1 MKKSFIIS
9 LLLAF
14 AGIFVSM
21 ELVSQSASF
30 AASGEVGCIIG
41 NQGCLKA
48 ASSNY
53 ASLFGSPIS
62 IFGLSF
68 YIAAALLCI
77 VGLFWKSEQEAIEK
91 VFFLGSSLAL
101 IYSLFLGAVSLSGGY
116 LCPYC
121 ATLYAINLALF
132 IVAFVTYPNR
142 KTDGF
147 GTLTE
152 VPKTM
157 AFWTAVLL
165 MLASFPTSKYMF
177 VKEKLRMRAEQSVK
191 NDKKHATTEE
201 LKKHLKENRKSG
213 SASDERQDE
222 SGNASVK
229 DDKPQSDVDTAQ
241 AANGGDTAMPAMP
254 KPIAFETR
262 NRALRGNPTAPIT
275 LVEFSDFECPY
286 CQRFG
291 QSLKAALKTA
301 PNSFNYV
308 FKHFPLDNKCNP
320 SIEGDFHKFSCD
332 GAYAMICAGRD
343 GKEWAMHDLIFANQ
357 RNLKADSFVKFAQEL
372 GMSLDGFNTCFKAPE
387 TRALVMQD
395 IAEGI
400 KAGINGTPAVYLN
413 GMPMAPE
420 LDGQKLGNLLKELSN
435 QMK

>member
-1 MKKSFIIS
+1 VKKSFIIS
-9 LLLAF
+9 LLLTC

-21 ELVSQSASF
+21 ELVNQSASF

-48 ASSNY
+48 ASSEF
-53 ASLFGSPIS
+53 AALFGQPIS

-77 VGLFWKSEQEAIEK
+77 VGLFWRSEQEALER
-91 VFFLGSSLAL
+91 VFFLGSTLAVV
-101 IYSLFLGAVSLSGGY
+101 YSIFLAAVSFSGGY

-121 ATLYAINLALF
+121 ATLYGINIGLF
-132 IVAFVTYPNR
+132 ITAFVAYPKR
-142 KTDGF
+142 KTEGF
-147 GTLTE
+147 ATLKSI
-152 VPKTM
+152 PKSM

-165 MLASFPTSKYMF
+165 MLASFPTSKYAY
-177 VKEKLRMRAEQSVK
+177 VKEKLRVRAEQKIDDV
-191 NDKKHATTEE
+191 KKHATTEE
-201 LKKHLKENRKSG
+201 LKKHLAET
-213 SASDERQDE
+213 Q
-222 SGNASVK
+222 NAK
-229 DDKPQSDVDTAQ
+229 QTQPTTEDPKPQDND
-241 AANGGDTAMPAMP
+241 DLAMQLMP

-262 NRALRGNPTAPIT
+262 NRALRGNPSAPIT

-291 QSLKAALKTA
+291 LSLKAALKTA

-320 SIEGDFHKFSCD
+320 SIEGDFHKFSCE

-343 GKEWAMHDLIFANQ
+343 GKEWAMHDLIFDNQ
-357 RNLKADSFVKFAQEL
+357 RNLKAESFLQFAQEL
-372 GMSLDGFNTCFKAPE
+372 GISLDAFKTCIKAPE
-387 TRALVMQD
+387 TRAIVMQD
-395 IAEGI
+395 ITEGI

-420 LDGQKLGNLLKELSN
+420 LDGEKLGQLLKELSG

>member
-9 LLLAF
+9 LLLTC

-21 ELVSQSASF
+21 ELVNQSASF

-53 ASLFGSPIS
+53 AALFGNPIS

-77 VGLFWKSEQEAIEK
+77 VGLFWRSEQEALER
-91 VFFLGSSLAL
+91 VFFLGSTLAVV
-101 IYSLFLGAVSLSGGY
+101 YSLFLAAVSLSGGY

-121 ATLYAINLALF
+121 ATLYGINLGLF
-132 IVAFVTYPNR
+132 ITAFIAYPGR
-142 KTDGF
+142 KTEGF
-147 GTLTE
+147 STLKSI
-152 VPKTM
+152 PKSM

-165 MLASFPTSKYMF
+165 MLASFPTSKYAY
-177 VKEKLRMRAEQSVK
+177 VKEKVRLRAEQNVA
-191 NDKKHATTEE
+191 NEKKHATTEE
-201 LKKHLKENRKSG
+201 LKKHLAETQKADNGEQP
-213 SASDERQDE
+213 A
-222 SGNASVK
+222 
-229 DDKPQSDVDTAQ
+229 AQ
-241 AANGGDTAMPAMP
+241 AKPTEQAKPTQHDAINMPAMP

-262 NRALRGNPTAPIT
+262 NRALRGSPSAPIT

-286 CQRFG
+286 CQQFG
-291 QSLKAALKTA
+291 LSLKAALKTA

-320 SIEGDFHKFSCD
+320 SIEGDFHKFSCE

-343 GKEWAMHDLIFANQ
+343 GKEWAMHDLIFENQ
-357 RNLKADSFVKFAQEL
+357 KNLKADSFIKFAQEL
-372 GMSLDGFNTCFKAPE
+372 GISLDSFNTCIKAPE
-387 TRALVMQD
+387 TRATVMQD
-395 IAEGI
+395 ITEGI

-420 LDGQKLGNLLKELSN
+420 LDGVKLGRLLKELSG

>member
-21 ELVSQSASF
+21 ELVNQSASF
-30 AASGEVGCIIG
+30 AANGEVGCIIG
-41 NQGCLKA
+41 NQDCLKA
-48 ASSNY
+48 ASSTY
-53 ASLFGSPIS
+53 ASLFGNPIS
-62 IFGLSF
+62 VFGLSF
-68 YIAAALLCI
+68 YIAAALLCM
-77 VGLFWKSEQEAIEK
+77 VGFFWSSEQEAIQR
-91 VFFLGSSLAL
+91 VFLVGSSLAVV
-101 IYSLFLGAVSLSGGY
+101 YSLFLGAVSLSDGY

-121 ATLYAINLALF
+121 ATLYGINFALF
-132 IVAFVTYPNR
+132 IVAFLTYPNR
-142 KTDGF
+142 KSEGLS
-147 GTLTE
+147 TLST

-177 VKEKLRMRAEQSVK
+177 VKEKLRLRAEQSVK

-201 LKKHLKENRKSG
+201 LKKHLQENSNSNNENTATQGTTDNTQTPKADIRDNS
-213 SASDERQDE
+213 QD
-222 SGNASVK
+222 V
-229 DDKPQSDVDTAQ
+229 
-241 AANGGDTAMPAMP
+241 ANGDAAMPAMP

-262 NRALRGNPTAPIT
+262 NRALRGNPSAPIT

-291 QSLKAALKTA
+291 QSLKLAIQTA
-301 PNSFNYV
+301 PQSFNYV

-332 GAYAMICAGRD
+332 AAYAMVCAGRD
-343 GKEWAMHDLIFANQ
+343 GKEWAMHDLIFENQ

-372 GMSLDGFNTCFKAPE
+372 GITIDGFNACIKAPE
-387 TRALVMQD
+387 TRAIVMED

-420 LDGQKLGNLLKELSN
+420 LDGQKLGTLLKELSS

>member
-9 LLLAF
+9 LLLTC
-14 AGIFVSM
+14 AGIYVSM
-21 ELVSQSASF
+21 ELVNQSASF

-48 ASSNY
+48 ASSEF
-53 ASLFGSPIS
+53 AALFGNPIS

-68 YIAAALLCI
+68 YIAAALLCV
-77 VGLFWKSEQEAIEK
+77 VGLFWRSEQEALER
-91 VFFLGSSLAL
+91 VFFLGSAIAVVYSIFLA
-101 IYSLFLGAVSLSGGY
+101 AVSLSGGY

-121 ATLYAINLALF
+121 ATLYGINIGLF
-132 IVAFVTYPNR
+132 ITAFVAYPGR

-147 GTLTE
+147 STLKSL
-152 VPKTM
+152 PKTM

-165 MLASFPTSKYMF
+165 LLASFPTSKYAY
-177 VKEKLRMRAEQSVK
+177 VKEKLRVRAAQNIDDV
-191 NDKKHATTEE
+191 KKHATTEE
-201 LKKHLKENRKSG
+201 LKKHLAETKNTKQAQPET
-213 SASDERQDE
+213 
-222 SGNASVK
+222 
-229 DDKPQSDVDTAQ
+229 DDPKPQD
-241 AANGGDTAMPAMP
+241 NGNVAMPAMP

-262 NRALRGNPTAPIT
+262 NRALRGNPSAPIT

-291 QSLKAALKTA
+291 LSLKAALKTA

-320 SIEGDFHKFSCD
+320 SIEGDFHKFSCE

-343 GKEWAMHDLIFANQ
+343 GKEWAMHDLIFENQ
-357 RNLKADSFVKFAQEL
+357 RNLKADSFLTFAQEL
-372 GMSLDGFNTCFKAPE
+372 GISLDAFKTCVNAPE
-387 TRALVMQD
+387 TRAIVMQD
-395 IAEGI
+395 ITEGI

-420 LDGQKLGNLLKELSN
+420 LDGEKLGLLLKELSG

>member
-21 ELVSQSASF
+21 ELVNQSASF

-53 ASLFGSPIS
+53 ASLFGNPIS

-68 YIAAALLCI
+68 YIAAALLCMI
-77 VGLFWKSEQEAIEK
+77 GLFWKSEQEALEN
-91 VFFLGSSLAL
+91 VFLLGSGLAL

-132 IVAFVTYPNR
+132 IVAFITYPNR
-142 KTDGF
+142 KTAGF
-147 GTLTE
+147 GSLTD

-177 VKEKLRMRAEQSVK
+177 VKEKLRMRAEQNVK
-191 NDKKHATTEE
+191 NEKKHATTEE
-201 LKKHLKENRKSG
+201 LKKHLKDTRKSVDKDPKTQDT
-213 SASDERQDE
+213 ASNTQGQNSKNQDE
-222 SGNASVK
+222 SGTVNQPV
-229 DDKPQSDVDTAQ
+229 
-241 AANGGDTAMPAMP
+241 GEETAMPPMP

-262 NRALRGNPTAPIT
+262 GRALRGNPSAPIT
-275 LVEFSDFECPY
+275 LVAFSDFECPY

-343 GKEWAMHDLIFANQ
+343 GKEWAMLDLIFENQ
-357 RNLKADSFVKFAQEL
+357 RNLKTDSLVQFAQEL
-372 GMSLDGFNTCFKAPE
+372 GISLDQFNACIKAPE
-387 TRALVMQD
+387 TRAIVMQD
-395 IAEGI
+395 ISEGI

-420 LDGQKLGNLLKELSN
+420 LDGQKLGGLLKELSD

>member
-9 LLLAF
+9 LLLAC
-14 AGIFVSM
+14 AGIFVSL
-21 ELVSQSASF
+21 ELVNQSASF

-48 ASSNY
+48 ASSTF
-53 ASLFGSPIS
+53 ASLFGNPIS

-77 VGLFWKSEQEAIEK
+77 VGLFWRSEQEALEK
-91 VFFLGSSLAL
+91 VFFLGSTLAV

-121 ATLYAINLALF
+121 ATLYAINLGLF

-147 GTLTE
+147 KTLTN
-152 VPKTM
+152 VTKTM
-157 AFWTAVLL
+157 AFWTAILL
-165 MLASFPTSKYMF
+165 ILASFPTSKYMF
-177 VKEKLRMRAEQSVK
+177 VKEKLRLRAEQNVK

-201 LKKHLKENRKSG
+201 LKKHLAETRKADGKS
-213 SASDERQDE
+213 SASQD
-222 SGNASVK
+222 A
-229 DDKPQSDVDTAQ
+229 PDTAQ
-241 AANGGDTAMPAMP
+241 TPNEAKTEQAKAQQPSAGQGGIPAMP

-262 NRALRGNPTAPIT
+262 NRSLRGNPSAPIT

-301 PNSFNYV
+301 PSSFNYV

-320 SIEGDFHKFSCD
+320 SIEGDFHKFSCE
-332 GAYAMICAGRD
+332 ASYAMICAGRD
-343 GKEWAMHDLIFANQ
+343 GKDWAMHDLIFENQ
-357 RNLKADSFVKFAQEL
+357 RNLKADSLVKFAQEL
-372 GMSLDGFNTCFKAPE
+372 GISLDLFNTCVKAPE

-395 IAEGI
+395 ISEGI
-400 KAGINGTPAVYLN
+400 TAGINGTPAVYLN

-420 LDGQKLGNLLKELSN
+420 LDGEKLGGLLKELSN